1 MSIAE
6 LQLWIEQKP
15 WLAFGGAVVLS
26 LVGFFIARSIIARG
40 LIYLAGRTET
50 KYDDI
55 IVNNLRPFRVA
66 WLAPLLVL
74 YFFAYLLPDFQL
86 VIEKA
91 TLFLILWVVAFT
103 LSSLLNAL
111 NQIHESS
118 PTFTGVSIQGYL
130 DIIKILVILVG
141 IILSVSLFTEESPVV
156 LLSGLGALTAVL
168 LLVFRDTILSLVA
181 SIQIA
186 AHDLIKEG
194 DWLEVP
200 SYGADGDVIN
210 MSLHTVKIQNFDKTI
225 TVIPTHKIMEV
236 AYRNWRGMQESGGRR
251 IKRSI
256 HVDLTTIK
264 FCDQEMIER
273 FRDIDLARGY
283 LDSKLMEIEQYSADR
298 GGAGGNPLNG
308 RRLTNVGVFQ
318 AYVAAYLHSCEEIHE
333 GMTFVVRQLAPGPTG
348 LPLEIYAFTK
358 TVVWPEYEAI
368 QADIFDHLLAA
379 AAYFDLRVFQQPTG
393 QDFKEFANA
402 LGTQGGAA

>member
-1 MSIAE
+1 MSITE
-6 LQLWIEQKP
+6 LQLWIEQNP
-15 WLAFGGAVVLS
+15 LLAFGGVIVLS

-74 YFFAYLLPDFQL
+74 YFFAYLLPDFQPI
-86 VIEKA
+86 IEKA
-91 TLFLILWVVAFT
+91 TLFLVLWVVAFT

-111 NQIHESS
+111 NEIHESS
-118 PTFTGVSIQGYL
+118 PNFTGVSIQGYL
-130 DIIKILVILVG
+130 DIIRILVILVG
-141 IILSVSLFTEESPVV
+141 IILSVSLFTGESPVV

-210 MSLHTVKIQNFDKTI
+210 MSLHTIKIQNFDKTI
-225 TVIPTHKIMEV
+225 TIIPTHKIMEV
-236 AYRNWRGMQESGGRR
+236 AYKNWRGMQESGGRR

-256 HVDLTTIK
+256 YIDLTTIK

-273 FRDIDLARGY
+273 YRGIDLVRDY
-283 LDSKLMEIEQYSADR
+283 LDSKLVEIEQYNR
-298 GGAGGNPLNG
+298 GRDVNAENPLNG
-308 RRLTNVGVFQ
+308 RQLTNVGVFH
-318 AYVAAYLHSCEEIHE
+318 AYVEAYLHSCEEIHE

-348 LPLEIYAFTK
+348 LPLEIYVFTK
-358 TVVWPEYEAI
+358 TVVWPEYEGI
-368 QADIFDHLLAA
+368 QADIFVFSNSRLGWTSRNSPALQE
-379 AAYFDLRVFQQPTG
+379 LREG
-393 QDFKEFANA
+393 RCD
-402 LGTQGGAA
+402 

>member
-1 MSIAE
+1 MSITE
-6 LQLWIEQKP
+6 LQLWIEQNP
-15 WLAFGGAVVLS
+15 LLAFGGVILLS
-26 LVGFFIARSIIARG
+26 LVGFFIARSVIARG
-40 LIYLAGRTET
+40 LIYLAERTET

-74 YFFAYLLPDFQL
+74 YFFAYLLPDFQPI
-86 VIEKA
+86 IEKA

-103 LSSLLNAL
+103 LNSLLNAL
-111 NQIHESS
+111 NEIHESS
-118 PTFTGVSIQGYL
+118 PSFTGVSIQGYL
-130 DIIKILVILVG
+130 DIAKILVLLVG
-141 IILSVSLFTEESPVV
+141 IILSVSLFMEESPVV

-186 AHDLIKEG
+186 AHDLVKEG

-210 MSLHTVKIQNFDKTI
+210 MSLHTIKIQNFDKTI

-256 HVDLTTIK
+256 HIDLTSIK

-273 FRDIDLARGY
+273 YRGIDLVRDY
-283 LDSKLMEIEQYSADR
+283 LDSKLTEIEQYNR
-298 GGAGGNPLNG
+298 EHGVNMENPLNG
-308 RRLTNVGVFQ
+308 RQLTNVGIFH
-318 AYVAAYLHSCEEIHE
+318 AYVETYLHTCEEIHE

-348 LPLEIYAFTK
+348 LPLEIYVFTK
-358 TVVWPEYEAI
+358 TVVWTEYEGI

-379 AAYFDLRVFQQPTG
+379 ASYFDLRVFQQPTG
-393 QDFKEFANA
+393 QDFQA
-402 LGTQGGAA
+402 LTSASRT